1 MRTDGKDPV
10 FLLALTVTAFAVLG
24 FIGIS
29 HVGRVSGPAELRP
42 GFGSRSTQEA
52 PGARAAASS
61 HLQNFKKG
69 SEVLKARA
77 AAFASGLGF
86 SFGGPS
92 RPGSAASARDMNA
105 WRSAPSASAGA
116 YAGDEKRDWGSM
128 YYKGPRGLAPSGPGS
143 WTASSG
149 GASMTG
155 AGSAAHS
162 EGMVPPEE
170 VPGGASPQGEEMS
183 SADKEAVQRYA
194 RQQASPAAAGQAA
207 SAMYAA
213 LPRNGAAA
221 GGPSDPGS
229 SSLPPIPPGRSGSI
243 SGMRGGA
250 AGAADLNGAAESMSS
265 GSGGSYGAQMA
276 GGAAD
281 VAARAAAVPVPSADS
296 AKAVDGS
303 GSSGEGAAGGGSS
316 SSSGTPSPKEAPG
329 KDKDASEKSKDKTV
343 PTTQPKETPVLVASA
358 HTPDIFQEIAS
369 EKLNGREERYLGDA
383 PSRSKSAPG
392 SPDPSLQVLL
402 RPRTVHPPAAAS
414 GEKSVAQE
422 EPPDPEDIE
431 AVPVRRRESI
441 KTEVHLFLR
450 RLESGYG
457 RMTDM
462 QRTSCMADRQLCGE
476 HELRGSY
483 LTMTTAEGARL
494 TLGMKRAETEAA
506 PGMKSLRGAGRSGG
520 ARGRG
525 KWSLYTID
533 FVDRDGRRP
542 GENDEAAADEADEE
556 EDEE

>member
-1 MRTDGKDPV
+1 MRTDGKDPA

-42 GFGSRSTQEA
+42 GFGSRSQQEA
-52 PGARAAASS
+52 SGARTAASS

-77 AAFASGLGF
+77 AAFASGHGF

-92 RPGSAASARDMNA
+92 RPGSAASAGDMNA
-105 WRSAPSASAGA
+105 WRSAPSSSAGR
-116 YAGDEKRDWGSM
+116 YAGEEKRDWGSM

-155 AGSAAHS
+155 AGAAAHS
-162 EGMVPPEE
+162 EGMFPPEE
-170 VPGGASPQGEEMS
+170 VPDGASPQGEEMS

-213 LPRNGAAA
+213 LPRNGTAA
-221 GGPSDPGS
+221 GGPSGPGY

-281 VAARAAAVPVPSADS
+281 VAAKAAAVPMPSADS
-296 AKAVDGS
+296 AKAVDG
-303 GSSGEGAAGGGSS
+303 
-316 SSSGTPSPKEAPG
+316 
-329 KDKDASEKSKDKTV
+329 
-343 PTTQPKETPVLVASA
+343 
-358 HTPDIFQEIAS
+358 
-369 EKLNGREERYLGDA
+369 
-383 PSRSKSAPG
+383 
-392 SPDPSLQVLL
+392 
-402 RPRTVHPPAAAS
+402 
-414 GEKSVAQE
+414 
-422 EPPDPEDIE
+422 
-431 AVPVRRRESI
+431 
-441 KTEVHLFLR
+441 
-450 RLESGYG
+450 
-457 RMTDM
+457 
-462 QRTSCMADRQLCGE
+462 
-476 HELRGSY
+476 
-483 LTMTTAEGARL
+483 
-494 TLGMKRAETEAA
+494 
-506 PGMKSLRGAGRSGG
+506 
-520 ARGRG
+520 
-525 KWSLYTID
+525 
-533 FVDRDGRRP
+533 
-542 GENDEAAADEADEE
+542 
-556 EDEE
+556 

>member
-42 GFGSRSTQEA
+42 GFGSRSAQETS
-52 PGARAAASS
+52 GARAGTSS
-61 HLQNFKKG
+61 HLQNFRKG

-92 RPGSAASARDMNA
+92 RPGRAASASAGDMDA
-105 WRSAPSASAGA
+105 WRSAPSSSAGG
-116 YAGDEKRDWGSM
+116 YDGDEKRDWGSM

-155 AGSAAHS
+155 SGAVQS
-162 EGMVPPEE
+162 EGMVPPGEI
-170 VPGGASPQGEEMS
+170 PDGTSPQGEEMTP
-183 SADKEAVQRYA
+183 ADREAVLRYA

-213 LPRNGAAA
+213 LPRSGTAA
-221 GGPSDPGS
+221 GGPSDQGS

-250 AGAADLNGAAESMSS
+250 AAAADLNGAAESMSA
-265 GSGGSYGAQMA
+265 GSGGTYGAQMA

-281 VAARAAAVPVPSADS
+281 VAAKAAAVPVPSADS
-296 AKAVDGS
+296 AKEVAGS
-303 GSSGEGAAGGGSS
+303 GSSGGGGDGAGGSS
-316 SSSGTPSPKEAPG
+316 SSSGTTSPKDASE
-329 KDKDASEKSKDKTV
+329 KTKDASEKSKDKTV
-343 PTTQPKETPVLVASA
+343 PTTQPKETPVQVASA

-383 PSRSKSAPG
+383 PQQFKSAPG
-392 SPDPSLQVLL
+392 SPDPALQVLL

-414 GEKSVAQE
+414 AEKRIGQDE
-422 EPPDPEDIE
+422 TPDPEDIE

-441 KTEVHLFLR
+441 KTEIHLFLR

-457 RMTDM
+457 RMSDM
-462 QRTSCMADRQLCGE
+462 QRTSCQADRELCRE

-483 LTMTTAEGARL
+483 LT
-494 TLGMKRAETEAA
+494 
-506 PGMKSLRGAGRSGG
+506 
-520 ARGRG
+520 
-525 KWSLYTID
+525 
-533 FVDRDGRRP
+533 
-542 GENDEAAADEADEE
+542 
-556 EDEE
+556 